1 MFPILIGQAGSQ
13 RNMAPLTLAAL
24 RDASAFRAGIIE
36 AGMVTDPWI
45 ARMPYMAVDGTRVG

>member
-1 MFPILIGQAGSQ
+1 MLIDQAGSQ
-13 RNMAPLTLAAL
+13 WNRVPLNLAAL

-45 ARMPYMAVDGTRVG
+45 AGMPYMAVDGTRVG